1 MAESESSR
9 KIQKHLVSD
18 SNMAMAAQQLM
29 QRSDEDINSSSNGK
43 NKISSDD
50 DQAEIDQ
57 RSQDEI
63 IRKKKIEEIFGKEE
77 EVCRPKKRRYR
88 SIVSIY
94 RESKPIFR
102 EISDYQKKPI
112 RKLILLFH

>member
-1 MAESESSR
+1 MAESESSG
-9 KIQKHLVSD
+9 KIQKQLVSD
-18 SNMAMAAQQLM
+18 SDMAMAAQQLM
-29 QRSDEDINSSSNGK
+29 QCSDEDISSSSNGK

-50 DQAEIDQ
+50 DHDQ
-57 RSQDEI
+57 RSRDEI

-88 SIVSIY
+88 SLVSIY
-94 RESKPIFR
+94 RETKPIFR

-112 RKLILLFH
+112 R